1 MKENDYL
8 VTMNQTN
15 LIMASLMLQNM
26 EISKG
31 NGSYSD

>member
-8 VTMNQTN
+8 VTINQTN
-15 LIMASLMLQNM
+15 LIMASLMLQKM

>member
-8 VTMNQTN
+8 VTINQTN

-31 NGSYSD
+31 NGNYSD